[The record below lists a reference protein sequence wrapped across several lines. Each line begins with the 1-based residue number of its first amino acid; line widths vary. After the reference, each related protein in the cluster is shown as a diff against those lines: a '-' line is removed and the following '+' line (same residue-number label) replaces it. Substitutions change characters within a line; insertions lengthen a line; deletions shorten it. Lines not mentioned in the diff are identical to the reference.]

1 MSETWRSPIQV
12 SAEKPSAPFGVRAR
26 RVLGGVALVLA
37 TLGSGEVYN
46 SQSASAQS
54 DSEYAPDCGYGLQP
68 SWLFDSNGDLQ
79 PGPGAEEF
87 LCLPLDGCWVE
98 RLFPDSIINE
108 LYIEGVIESNQWLV
122 LMEGD
127 IMICSEDSP
136 PTLEDFRTLLDD
148 NPWIERLLDD
158 NSWIRDDIRD
168 YLRRTGRDSPHWVT
182 LSRISTPNPEPS
194 TTSPI
199 TETNPETTPT
209 DELGVADLD
218 TPTASTQP
226 TEQTP
231 EPSNP
236 EPSTTSPITETNPE
250 TTPTDELGVADLDT
264 PTAST
269 QPTEQTP
276 EPPNP
281 EPSTTSP
288 ITETNPETTP
298 TDELGVA
305 DLDTPTA
312 STQPTEQTPE
322 PPNPEPSTTSPIIET
337 NPATTPADELGVAD
351 LDTPTA
357 STQPTEQTPEPPN
370 PEPSTTSPITETNP
384 ETTPADE
391 LATQNNT
398 PNSNDERTIG
408 KTLILVLATTALG
421 ATGIV
426 WRRVSVKRA
435 QRPPDQPQST

>member
-1 MSETWRSPIQV
+1 M

-54 DSEYAPDCGYGLQP
+54 DSEYAPDCRYGYQP
-68 SWLFDSNGDLQ
+68 SWHSDSNGDLQ

-87 LCLPLDGCWVE
+87 TCLPLDGCRE
-98 RLFPDSIINE
+98 YLLFPNSIIDK
-108 LYIEGVIESNQWLV
+108 LYIEGVTDSSQDLV
-122 LMEGD
+122 LLEGG
-127 IMICSEDSP
+127 IVVCLEDSP
-136 PTLEDFRTLLDD
+136 LILEDFRTLLDD

-168 YLRRTGRDSPHWVT
+168 YLRRTGHDSPHWVT

-199 TETNPETTPT
+199 IETNPATTP
-209 DELGVADLD
+209 A
-218 TPTASTQP
+218 
-226 TEQTP
+226 
-231 EPSNP
+231 
-236 EPSTTSPITETNPE
+236 
-250 TTPTDELGVADLDT
+250 
-264 PTAST
+264 
-269 QPTEQTP
+269 
-276 EPPNP
+276 
-281 EPSTTSP
+281 
-288 ITETNPETTP
+288 
-298 TDELGVA
+298 DELGVA

-337 NPATTPADELGVAD
+337 NPETTPTDELEVANLDTPTASTQPTEQTPETPNPEPSTTSPITETNPETTPTDELGVAD

-426 WRRVSVKRA
+426 WRRVSVKRGK
-435 QRPPDQPQST
+435 P